1 MNYICKCNRTNFSNK
16 NYTYWEDRRTTTD
29 ELEIIEYLKKFCN
42 MKHKNI
48 LHIGIG
54 NSFLANNF
62 VNDCQITGIT
72 ISNKEILKAKSLN
85 LDNYNYF
92 LCDKYSNNFKDLI
105 KDKKFDF
112 IVDTNLKSYSCC
124 QKTFEFMM
132 ANMFASIKK
141 SGELI
146 TSRNG
151 MDWVKELKPKL
162 SFSMNKLFY
171 FKLKEVEGK
180 ISNKLSLEEI
190 KTLSNRHN
198 IKMSFDKKLC
208 YLKK

>member
-1 MNYICKCNRTNFSNK
+1 MNYICKCTRANFTNE
-16 NYTYWEDRRTTTD
+16 NYTYWEDRKTTTD
-29 ELEIIEYLKKFCN
+29 ELEIIDYLKKFRN
-42 MKHKNI
+42 MKNKNI

-62 VNDCQITGIT
+62 INNCQITGIT
-72 ISNKEILKAKSLN
+72 ISNKEILKARSLKLN
-85 LDNYNYF
+85 NYNYF
-92 LCDKYSNNFKDLI
+92 LCDKYSINFKDLI
-105 KDKKFDF
+105 LDQKFDF

-124 QKTFEFMM
+124 QKTFEFMID
-132 ANMFASIKK
+132 NMLVLIKDG
-141 SGELI
+141 GELI

-151 MDWVKELKPKL
+151 MNWVKELKPKI
-162 SFSMNKLFY
+162 SFSIDKLFY

-190 KTLSNRHN
+190 KTLSHRHN
-198 IKMSFDKKLC
+198 IKMSFDEKLC